1 MTNILP
7 WIYTVQLCFCLNQ
20 RGKGVYNNWEKLSI
34 LIAVLKNLQQQ
45 QQQKHDSLTFVELLS
60 YSGFQEPML
69 VAYLVKKSY
78 LII

>member
-7 WIYTVQLCFCLNQ
+7 WIYTGQLCFCLNQ
-20 RGKGVYNNWEKLSI
+20 RGKSVYNNWEKLSI
-34 LIAVLKNLQQQ
+34 LIAVLKQQQQQQ

-69 VAYLVKKSY
+69 VAYLVKKA
-78 LII
+78 I